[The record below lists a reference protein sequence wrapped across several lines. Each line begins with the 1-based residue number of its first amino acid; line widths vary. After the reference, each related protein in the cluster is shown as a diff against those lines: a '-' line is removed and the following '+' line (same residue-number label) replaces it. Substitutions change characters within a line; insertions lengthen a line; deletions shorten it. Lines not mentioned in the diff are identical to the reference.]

1 MPKTGSATSAAL
13 ASPSARV
20 AKRVLTQAFI
30 EADIPYAEED
40 ALEIILAAT
49 GLDKT
54 ALILKGTD
62 PLPIEEYIVI
72 ESYMA
77 RRLLGEPVDHI
88 LGWREFFGRR
98 FHISADVLS
107 PRADTE
113 TLIRGTL
120 KRLNASTQTHILDL
134 GTGSGAIGLTMLAEV
149 PQTNLTATDI
159 SNAALAIAR
168 KNAETLG
175 LLERARFRQG
185 EWWSAVS
192 PKSVFD
198 MILSNPPY
206 ISDAAMET
214 LDVEV
219 SNYDPDIALRGG
231 VDGLDPYHIII
242 AGAAAHLKSGG
253 WLGLEIGFD
262 QAGALKNL
270 LEAGPWRNI
279 RVDKDLGG
287 LDRAVWAQNSAEN

>member
-13 ASPSARV
+13 AFPSARV

-219 SNYDPDIALRGG
+219 ANYDPDIALRGG

-262 QAGALKNL
+262 QADALKNL
-270 LEAGPWRNI
+270 LEAGPWHNI
-279 RVDKDLGG
+279 RVNKDLGG
-287 LDRAVWAQNSAEN
+287 LDRVVWAQYSAEN

>member
-40 ALEIILAAT
+40 ALKIILAAT

-54 ALILKGTD
+54 ALILRGAD
-62 PLPIEEYIVI
+62 PLNVEEYAVI

-113 TLIRGTL
+113 TLIRGAL
-120 KRLNASTQTHILDL
+120 KRLDAQAQMHVLDL
-134 GTGSGAIGLTMLAEV
+134 GTGSGSIGLTMLAEM

-168 KNAETLG
+168 KNAKTLG
-175 LLERARFRQG
+175 LQKRVSFQHG
-185 EWWSAVS
+185 EWWSAVP

-206 ISDAAMET
+206 ITDAAMET

-219 SNYDPDIALRGG
+219 LSYDPDIALRGG
-231 VDGLDPYHIII
+231 ADGLDPYHIII

-270 LEAGPWRNI
+270 LEAGPWHNI
-279 RVDKDLGG
+279 RVKKDLGG
-287 LDRAVWAQNSAEN
+287 LDRVVWAQNSAEN

>member
-40 ALEIILAAT
+40 AFEIILAAT

-98 FHISADVLS
+98 FHISADVRCWQKFHK
-107 PRADTE
+107 P
-113 TLIRGTL
+113 I
-120 KRLNASTQTHILDL
+120 
-134 GTGSGAIGLTMLAEV
+134 
-149 PQTNLTATDI
+149 
-159 SNAALAIAR
+159 
-168 KNAETLG
+168 
-175 LLERARFRQG
+175 
-185 EWWSAVS
+185 
-192 PKSVFD
+192 
-198 MILSNPPY
+198 
-206 ISDAAMET
+206 
-214 LDVEV
+214 
-219 SNYDPDIALRGG
+219 
-231 VDGLDPYHIII
+231 
-242 AGAAAHLKSGG
+242 
-253 WLGLEIGFD
+253 
-262 QAGALKNL
+262 
-270 LEAGPWRNI
+270 
-279 RVDKDLGG
+279 
-287 LDRAVWAQNSAEN
+287 

>member
-77 RRLLGEPVDHI
+77 RRLLGEPIDHI

-168 KNAETLG
+168 KNAKTLG
-175 LLERARFRQG
+175 LQKRVSFQHG
-185 EWWSAVS
+185 EWWSAVP

-206 ISDAAMET
+206 ITDAAMET

-219 SNYDPDIALRGG
+219 LSYDPDIALRGG
-231 VDGLDPYHIII
+231 ADGLDPYHIII

-262 QAGALKNL
+262 QADALKNL
-270 LEAGPWRNI
+270 LEAGPWHNI
-279 RVDKDLGG
+279 RVNKDLGG
-287 LDRAVWAQNSAEN
+287 LDRVVWAQNSAEN